1 MNELVFC
8 LSFNG
13 QDALFTSL
21 VHELIKLN
29 TKLNM
34 VVFFI
39 YIAPMCNIYIPV
51 QKNKQKSDLPTLF
64 SLACNR
70 KRSYIFVGLR
80 EIIRKKTNK
89 DGTLVC
95 RRIDTVTKVAYLLIV
110 K

>member
-1 MNELVFC
+1 
-8 LSFNG
+8 
-13 QDALFTSL
+13 
-21 VHELIKLN
+21 
-29 TKLNM
+29 M

-51 QKNKQKSDLPTLF
+51 PKTNKNPTYQPYF